1 VASRNNDQVVLTV
14 GNGGSFRGK
23 AWFEGIDLEEI
34 PSSGDEW
41 PASEAVQTFGPAYRY
56 PAAGW
61 IYLHIEGQ
69 PYERGYQHGHLM
81 AREIPEYLARC
92 AAVLGSKDHW
102 DDYRTTANAIFLRG
116 FDREILEE
124 MRGIADG
131 ASDAGARWK
140 DRRIDVLDIAVANTT
155 VEMGEL
161 ASAVSATPTGLEG
174 MTFDAPP
181 YSDRKRDSVKD
192 HCSAFAA
199 TGPATRDGKMVIG
212 HVTWWPLTLAEQTNV
227 MLDIKPASGHRMLI
241 QSYPGGIE
249 SGTDWYQN
257 DAGVVLTETTINQTP
272 FNARGTPVAFR
283 ARMAIQYSDN
293 IDDVVRILS
302 KQNNGLYT
310 NEWIMG
316 DAKTNEIAIFDL
328 GTNHTKLWRSSK
340 NEWFGGTPGFYW
352 GDNNAKDLSVRLEDY
367 PDPSSDPDF
376 IPYVPMMRDLAWQ
389 QLYHKYH
396 GQIDEQFG
404 FLAFRTAPLVAA
416 STMDAKVV
424 TADMASHMMVWA
436 EIGRPNQRE
445 WLPNKKYD
453 FDGDDGLYPSGY
465 YLFGAEPSATLRAS
479 IGQNE
484 KMRMADA
491 AGTGKPKAVPASNK
505 ADYSDR
511 LWKGWLLPSSDS
523 DIWFVAGSAEYYQVL
538 QSKDIDEAMNAQR
551 AIWRSLQASAPTP
564 LDQYRRERSKGV
576 LFLDSLRVRM
586 GDEAFLKLM
595 RDYFATQTTK
605 TVTADSFLEKAGLTR
620 VAAHLDAIDPPD
632 GPTYLVRDIWRRL
645 PSAVIV
651 YGTLRDAG
659 ANRYAAE
666 QLQHSFLDGYESQ
679 VPLYKDFEVSDEL
692 LRHRNVVFVGR
703 PETNSAVARWSMQLG
718 LDYDAAT
725 FRING
730 DVHTSER
737 EALILATENPLDPTC
752 MVLLVA
758 GNDALSTVKAQN
770 VELTADQYIIF
781 RDGNV
786 PVKGFL
792 APGMASLQRAR
803 TGN

>member
-1 VASRNNDQVVLTV
+1 
-14 GNGGSFRGK
+14 
-23 AWFEGIDLEEI
+23 
-34 PSSGDEW
+34 
-41 PASEAVQTFGPAYRY
+41 
-56 PAAGW
+56 
-61 IYLHIEGQ
+61 
-69 PYERGYQHGHLM
+69 
-81 AREIPEYLARC
+81 
-92 AAVLGSKDHW
+92 
-102 DDYRTTANAIFLRG
+102 
-116 FDREILEE
+116 
-124 MRGIADG
+124 
-131 ASDAGARWK
+131 
-140 DRRIDVLDIAVANTT
+140 
-155 VEMGEL
+155 
-161 ASAVSATPTGLEG
+161 
-174 MTFDAPP
+174 
-181 YSDRKRDSVKD
+181 
-192 HCSAFAA
+192 
-199 TGPATRDGKMVIG
+199 
-212 HVTWWPLTLAEQTNV
+212 
-227 MLDIKPASGHRMLI
+227 
-241 QSYPGGIE
+241 
-249 SGTDWYQN
+249 
-257 DAGVVLTETTINQTP
+257 
-272 FNARGTPVAFR
+272 
-283 ARMAIQYSDN
+283 
-293 IDDVVRILS
+293 
-302 KQNNGLYT
+302 
-310 NEWIMG
+310 
-316 DAKTNEIAIFDL
+316 
-328 GTNHTKLWRSSK
+328 
-340 NEWFGGTPGFYW
+340 
-352 GDNNAKDLSVRLEDY
+352 
-367 PDPSSDPDF
+367 
-376 IPYVPMMRDLAWQ
+376 MMRDLAWQ

-605 TVTADSFLEKAGLTR
+605 TVTADSFLAKAGLTQ

-632 GPTYLVRDIWRRL
+632 GPAYLVNDIWRRL
-645 PSAVIV
+645 PSTVIV
-651 YGTLRDAG
+651 YGTMRDAG

-666 QLQHSFLDGYESQ
+666 QLQHSFLNGYESE
-679 VPLYKDFEVSDEL
+679 VPVYKDFEVSDDL

-703 PETNSAVARWSMQLG
+703 PEANSALARWSMQLG

-725 FRING
+725 FKING
-730 DVHTSER
+730 AMHTSER
-737 EALILATENPLDPTC
+737 EALILATGNPLDPTC

-770 VELTADQYIIF
+770 VELTSDQYIIF
-781 RDGNV
+781 RDGKS
-786 PVKGFL
+786 PLKGFL
-792 APGMASLQRAR
+792 ARSTTSVQQARA
-803 TGN
+803 GN